1 MVAQPDD
8 DDPAVLAMLAQMT
21 PVERQNWEAMLARAE
36 NDEVE
41 EEELQ
46 EDAEEEEEAA
56 RIRGLDHDIDV
67 FIHGLLSRNAGGADA
82 LEEEPFLFEGLIAN
96 GGEGYV

>member
-1 MVAQPDD
+1 MNEEDVVAQPDD

-46 EDAEEEEEAA
+46 ED
-56 RIRGLDHDIDV
+56 
-67 FIHGLLSRNAGGADA
+67 

>member
-1 MVAQPDD
+1 MNEEDVVAQPDD

-46 EDAEEEEEAA
+46 ED
-56 RIRGLDHDIDV
+56 DHDIDV
-67 FIHGLLSRNAGGADA
+67 FIHGLLNRNAGGADA